1 MTQKS
6 RVVVFDLDDTLYKEQ
21 DYLLSAYREIA
32 ERIGGRESEELRVK
46 SEELRGKS
54 EELRVKSEELRGDRI
69 FDQMLR
75 WRQEGENV
83 FQCLIDTYGL
93 DMTVDDLLAV
103 YRFHVPAIR
112 LDEETKHL
120 LDSLHRAAVI
130 GLITDGR
137 SLTQRHKIEALG
149 LSAYMDE
156 ENILISEETGHEKPS
171 EVPYRHFMTRYPAC
185 TYYYYVG
192 DNPAKD
198 FSAPDRLGWTSI
210 CLLDDGRN
218 IHPQDFS
225 LSQQMLPQHRISQLS
240 EIENIII

>member
-21 DYLLSAYREIA
+21 DYLRSAYREIA
-32 ERIGGRESEELRVK
+32 ARIESRYGNLPLLSR
-46 SEELRGKS
+46 RGQGWS
-54 EELRVKSEELRGDRI
+54 DPPLDR
-69 FDQMLR
+69 MLR

-83 FQCLIDTYGL
+83 FQRLIEAYGL
-93 DMTVDDLLAV
+93 DLTVNDLLTI
-103 YRFHVPAIR
+103 YRSHIPAIR
-112 LDEETKHL
+112 LDEETKSL
-120 LDSLHRAAVI
+120 LDRLYPYAVL

-137 SLTQRHKIEALG
+137 SLTQRHKIDALG

-156 ENILISEETGHEKPS
+156 KDILISEETGFEKPS
-171 EVPYRHFMTRYPAC
+171 DEPFRHFMERYPSR
-185 TYYYYVG
+185 TYYYIG

-198 FSAPDRLGWTSI
+198 FIAPNHLGWTTI

-240 EIENIII
+240 EFENIII

>member
-1 MTQKS
+1 M
-6 RVVVFDLDDTLYKEQ
+6 VFDLDDTLYKEQ

-32 ERIGGRESEELRVK
+32 ERIGDRVTRK
-46 SEELRGKS
+46 QGVQE
-54 EELRVKSEELRGDRI
+54 DRI

-93 DMTVDDLLAV
+93 DMTVDDLLTV
-103 YRFHVPAIR
+103 YRSHVPAIR
-112 LDEETKHL
+112 LDEETNHL
-120 LDSLHRAAVI
+120 LDYLHRIAVI

-171 EVPYRHFMTRYPAC
+171 EVPYRHFMARYPAC
-185 TYYYYVG
+185 TYYYVG

-218 IHPQDFS
+218 IHPQE
-225 LSQQMLPQHRISQLS
+225 LAGVNGIWKVEHIS

>member
-1 MTQKS
+1 MMQKS

-21 DYLLSAYREIA
+21 DYLHSAYRDIA
-32 ERIGGRESEELRVK
+32 ARIESRYGLEGVF
-46 SEELRGKS
+46 G
-54 EELRVKSEELRGDRI
+54 
-69 FDQMLR
+69 QMLR
-75 WRQEGENV
+75 WWHEGENV
-83 FQCLIDTYGL
+83 FQHLIDAYGL
-93 DMTVDDLLAV
+93 DMTVDDLLTV
-103 YRFHVPAIR
+103 YRSHVPAIR

-120 LDSLHRAAVI
+120 LDYLHQIAVI

-156 ENILISEETGHEKPS
+156 EDILISEETGFEKPS
-171 EVPYRHFMTRYPAC
+171 EVPYRHFMARYPAC
-185 TYYYYVG
+185 TYYYYIG

-198 FSAPDRLGWTSI
+198 FVAPERLGWTSI

-218 IHPQDFS
+218 IHPQE
-225 LSQQMLPQHRISQLS
+225 LAGVNGIWKVEHIS

>member
-6 RVVVFDLDDTLYKEQ
+6 RVVVFDLDDTLYKEH

-32 ERIGGRESEELRVK
+32 
-46 SEELRGKS
+46 
-54 EELRVKSEELRGDRI
+54 DRI
-69 FDQMLR
+69 ESCYGLEGIFDRMCQ
-75 WRQEGENV
+75 WWQDGENV
-83 FQCLIDTYGL
+83 FQCLINYCKPS
-93 DMTVDDLLAV
+93 TVNHQPSSVNRKLSTVNNLLEL
-103 YRFHVPAIR
+103 YHSHVPAIR
-112 LDEETKHL
+112 LDEETKCL
-120 LDSLHRAAVI
+120 LDRLHSYAVL

-137 SLTQRHKIEALG
+137 SLTQRHKIDALG

-156 ENILISEETGHEKPS
+156 KDILISGETGFEKPS
-171 EVPYRHFMTRYPAC
+171 DEPFRHFMEHYPSR
-185 TYYYYVG
+185 TYYYIG

-198 FSAPDRLGWTSI
+198 FIAPNRLGWTTA

-225 LSQQMLPQHRISQLS
+225 LSQQMLPRHRISQLS

>member
-1 MTQKS
+1 M
-6 RVVVFDLDDTLYKEQ
+6 VFDLDDTLYKEQ

-32 ERIGGRESEELRVK
+32 ERIGGRE
-46 SEELRGKS
+46 S

-93 DMTVDDLLAV
+93 DMTVDDLLTV
-103 YRFHVPAIR
+103 YRSHVPAIR
-112 LDEETKHL
+112 LDEETNHL
-120 LDSLHRAAVI
+120 LDYLHRIAVI

-156 ENILISEETGHEKPS
+156 EDILISEETGHEKPS
-171 EVPYRHFMTRYPAC
+171 EVPYRHFMTHYPAC

-198 FSAPDRLGWTSI
+198 FVAPDRLGWTSI

-218 IHPQDFS
+218 IHPQE
-225 LSQQMLPQHRISQLS
+225 LAGVNGIWKVEHIS

>member
-32 ERIGGRESEELRVK
+32 ERIGDRVTRK
-46 SEELRGKS
+46 QGVQE
-54 EELRVKSEELRGDRI
+54 DRI

-93 DMTVDDLLAV
+93 DMTVDDLLTV
-103 YRFHVPAIR
+103 YRSHVPAIR
-112 LDEETKHL
+112 LDEDTNHL
-120 LDSLHRAAVI
+120 LDYLHRIAVI

-171 EVPYRHFMTRYPAC
+171 EVPYRHFMAHYPAC
-185 TYYYYVG
+185 TYYYVG

-218 IHPQDFS
+218 IHPQE
-225 LSQQMLPQHRISQLS
+225 LAGVNGIWKVEHIS

>member
-1 MTQKS
+1 M
-6 RVVVFDLDDTLYKEQ
+6 VFDLDDTLYKEQ

-32 ERIGGRESEELRVK
+32 ERIGGKETGRV
-46 SEELRGKS
+46 KS

-93 DMTVDDLLAV
+93 DMTVDDLLTV
-103 YRFHVPAIR
+103 YRSHVPAIR
-112 LDEETKHL
+112 LDEETNHL
-120 LDSLHRAAVI
+120 LDYLHRIAVI

-171 EVPYRHFMTRYPAC
+171 EVPYRHFMARYPAC
-185 TYYYYVG
+185 TYYYVG

-218 IHPQDFS
+218 IHPQE
-225 LSQQMLPQHRISQLS
+225 LAGVNGIWKVEHIS

>member
-32 ERIGGRESEELRVK
+32 ERIGDRVTRK
-46 SEELRGKS
+46 QGVQE
-54 EELRVKSEELRGDRI
+54 DRI

-93 DMTVDDLLAV
+93 DMTVDDLLTV
-103 YRFHVPAIR
+103 YRSHVPAIR

-120 LDSLHRAAVI
+120 LDSLHWAAVI

-171 EVPYRHFMTRYPAC
+171 EVPYRHFMTHYPAC
-185 TYYYYVG
+185 TYYYVG

-218 IHPQDFS
+218 IHPQE
-225 LSQQMLPQHRISQLS
+225 LAGVNRIWKVEHIS

>member
-21 DYLLSAYREIA
+21 DYLRSAYREIA
-32 ERIGGRESEELRVK
+32 ARIESQYGLE
-46 SEELRGKS
+46 G
-54 EELRVKSEELRGDRI
+54 I
-69 FDQMLR
+69 YDQMLK
-75 WRQEGENV
+75 WWQEGENV
-83 FQCLIDTYGL
+83 FQRLVSYCPQF
-93 DMTVDDLLAV
+93 TVNDLLAI
-103 YRFHVPAIR
+103 YRSHVPAIR
-112 LDEETKHL
+112 LDEETKCL
-120 LDSLHRAAVI
+120 LDRLHSYAVL

-137 SLTQRHKIEALG
+137 SLTQRHKIDALG

-156 ENILISEETGHEKPS
+156 NDILISGETGFEKPS
-171 EVPYRHFMTRYPAC
+171 DESFRHFMERYPSR
-185 TYYYYVG
+185 TYYYIG

-198 FSAPDRLGWTSI
+198 FIAPNRFGWTTV

-225 LSQQMLPQHRISQLS
+225 LSQQMLPQHRISQFS

>member
-1 MTQKS
+1 M
-6 RVVVFDLDDTLYKEQ
+6 VFDLDDTLYKEQ

-32 ERIGGRESEELRVK
+32 ERIGDRVTRK
-46 SEELRGKS
+46 QGVQE
-54 EELRVKSEELRGDRI
+54 DRI

-93 DMTVDDLLAV
+93 DMTAGDLLTV
-103 YRFHVPAIR
+103 YRSHVPAIR
-112 LDEETKHL
+112 LDEETNHL
-120 LDSLHRAAVI
+120 LDYLHRIAVI

-156 ENILISEETGHEKPS
+156 EDILISEETGHEKPS
-171 EVPYRHFMTRYPAC
+171 EVPYRHFMARYPAC
-185 TYYYYVG
+185 TYYYVG

-218 IHPQDFS
+218 IHPQE
-225 LSQQMLPQHRISQLS
+225 LAGVNGIWKVEHIS

>member
-32 ERIGGRESEELRVK
+32 ERIGDRVTRK
-46 SEELRGKS
+46 QGVQE
-54 EELRVKSEELRGDRI
+54 DRI

-93 DMTVDDLLAV
+93 DMTVDDLLTV
-103 YRFHVPAIR
+103 YRSHVPAIR

-120 LDSLHRAAVI
+120 LDSLHWAAVI

-171 EVPYRHFMTRYPAC
+171 EVPYRHFMTHYPAC
-185 TYYYYVG
+185 TYYYIG

-198 FSAPDRLGWTSI
+198 FVAPERLGWTSI

-218 IHPQDFS
+218 IHPQDFHH
-225 LSQQMLPQHRISQLS
+225 LTEDLTLCEVTHIS

>member
-1 MTQKS
+1 M
-6 RVVVFDLDDTLYKEQ
+6 VFDLDDTLYKEQ

-32 ERIGGRESEELRVK
+32 ERIGGKETGRV
-46 SEELRGKS
+46 KS

-93 DMTVDDLLAV
+93 DMTVDDLLTV
-103 YRFHVPAIR
+103 YRSHVPAIR
-112 LDEETKHL
+112 LDEETNHL
-120 LDSLHRAAVI
+120 LDYLHRIAVI

-171 EVPYRHFMTRYPAC
+171 EVHYRHFMTRYPAC

-218 IHPQDFS
+218 IHPQE
-225 LSQQMLPQHRISQLS
+225 LAGVNGIWKVEHIS

>member
-1 MTQKS
+1 M
-6 RVVVFDLDDTLYKEQ
+6 VFDLDDTLYKEQ

-32 ERIGGRESEELRVK
+32 ERIGDRVTRK
-46 SEELRGKS
+46 QGVQE
-54 EELRVKSEELRGDRI
+54 DRI

-93 DMTVDDLLAV
+93 DMTVDDLLTV
-103 YRFHVPAIR
+103 YRSHVPAIR
-112 LDEETKHL
+112 LDEETNHL
-120 LDSLHRAAVI
+120 LDYLHRIAVI

-156 ENILISEETGHEKPS
+156 EDILISEETGHEKPS
-171 EVPYRHFMTRYPAC
+171 EVPYRHFMARYPAC
-185 TYYYYVG
+185 TYYYIG

-218 IHPQDFS
+218 IHPQE
-225 LSQQMLPQHRISQLS
+225 LAGVNGIWKVEHIS

>member
-21 DYLLSAYREIA
+21 DYLRSAYREIA
-32 ERIGGRESEELRVK
+32 ARIESRYGNLPLLSR
-46 SEELRGKS
+46 RGQGWS
-54 EELRVKSEELRGDRI
+54 DPPLDR
-69 FDQMLR
+69 MLR
-75 WRQEGENV
+75 WRQDGENV
-83 FQCLIDTYGL
+83 FQRLIEAYGL
-93 DMTVDDLLAV
+93 DLTVNDLLTI
-103 YRFHVPAIR
+103 YRSHIPAIR
-112 LDEETKHL
+112 LDEETKSL
-120 LDSLHRAAVI
+120 LDRLYPYAVL

-137 SLTQRHKIEALG
+137 SLTQRHKIDALG

-156 ENILISEETGHEKPS
+156 KDILISEETGFEKPS
-171 EVPYRHFMTRYPAC
+171 DEPFRHFMERYPSR
-185 TYYYYVG
+185 TYYYIG

-198 FSAPDRLGWTSI
+198 FIAPNHLGWTTV

-225 LSQQMLPQHRISQLS
+225 LSQQMLPRHRISQLS

>member
-32 ERIGGRESEELRVK
+32 ERIGDRVTRK
-46 SEELRGKS
+46 QGVQE
-54 EELRVKSEELRGDRI
+54 DRI

-93 DMTVDDLLAV
+93 DMTVDDLLTV
-103 YRFHVPAIR
+103 YRSHVPAIR

-120 LDSLHRAAVI
+120 LDSLHWAAVI

-156 ENILISEETGHEKPS
+156 EDILISEETGFEKPS
-171 EVPYRHFMTRYPAC
+171 EVPYRHFMARYPAC
-185 TYYYYVG
+185 TYYYVG

-198 FSAPDRLGWTSI
+198 FSAPERLGWTSI

-218 IHPQDFS
+218 IHPQE
-225 LSQQMLPQHRISQLS
+225 LAGVNGIWKVEHISG
-240 EIENIII
+240 IENIII

>member
-32 ERIGGRESEELRVK
+32 AKIESRY
-46 SEELRGKS
+46 GFD
-54 EELRVKSEELRGDRI
+54 GI
-69 FDQMLR
+69 FDQMLK
-75 WRQEGENV
+75 WWQEGENV
-83 FQCLIDTYGL
+83 FQRLVSYCSQS
-93 DMTVDDLLAV
+93 TVNDLLTI
-103 YRFHVPAIR
+103 YRSHVPDIR
-112 LDEETKHL
+112 LDEETKCQL
-120 LDSLHRAAVI
+120 GRLHQHAVL

-137 SLTQRHKIEALG
+137 SLTQRHKVDALG

-156 ENILISEETGHEKPS
+156 KDILISEETGFEKPS
-171 EVPYRHFMTRYPAC
+171 EAPFLHFMERYHSR
-185 TYYYYVG
+185 TYYYMG

-198 FSAPDRLGWTSI
+198 FVAPNHLGWTTI

-225 LSQQMLPQHRISQLS
+225 LSQQMLPQHRISKLS